1 MGRPFGVPVYVSPSW
16 FVVAALMTV
25 LFAPTFAARLPGIG
39 AGRYAVSF
47 AFALLLYLSVLV
59 HELSHSVVAKR
70 FGLPVRS
77 ITLHLLGGVSEIERE
92 PETPGQEFAVAIAG
106 PLLSLGCAAAG
117 YALTEVLDP
126 GTVSYVL
133 AWQLCLSNA
142 LVAVFNL
149 LPGLPLDGGRVLQS
163 GVWRATG
170 RRTAGVL
177 AAAWAGRVVA
187 VLVFAVPL
195 LLALMVGAAPDLIAM
210 IWAALIASFVWVGA
224 GQALVQGRLR
234 ARLPDITV
242 HRLLRPALSVPA
254 DLPLSEAVRR
264 AAEAGARA
272 VVVVTGEGHPVGLVN
287 EAAVVATPL
296 ERRPWVPVSSLSRAI
311 DPGLILPVA
320 LTGADLLAAIAAR
333 PSSEYLVTGP
343 AGEVLGVVALRDV
356 ERALA
361 PT

>member
-25 LFAPTFAARLPGIG
+25 LFAPTFAQQLPGIG

-47 AFALLLYLSVLV
+47 AFAVLLYLSVLI
-59 HELSHSVVAKR
+59 HELSHSVVAQR

-106 PLLSLGCAAAG
+106 PLLSLACAGVG
-117 YALTEVLDP
+117 YALTLVLDP
-126 GTVSYVL
+126 GTISSVL

-142 LVAVFNL
+142 LVAAFNL
-149 LPGLPLDGGRVLQS
+149 LPGLPLDGGRVLQA

-170 RRTAGVL
+170 RRTAGIV
-177 AAAWAGRVVA
+177 AAGWAGRVVA
-187 VLVFAVPL
+187 VLVFALPV
-195 LLALMVGAAPDLIAM
+195 LLALAAGTVPDVIAM
-210 IWAALIASFVWVGA
+210 VWAALIASFVWVGA
-224 GQALVQGRLR
+224 SQAMAQGRLR
-234 ARLPDITV
+234 ARLPEVTV

-254 DLPLSEAVRR
+254 DLPVSEAVRR
-264 AAEAGARA
+264 AGAAGAGA
-272 VVVVTGEGHPVGLVN
+272 VVVVATDGRPVGLVN

-296 ERRPWVPVSSLSRAI
+296 ERRPWVPVSAVSRAI